1 MEAWF
6 DPAAEVAYAPAPSGR
21 VRLALA
27 QYPPIPCLCCAEG
40 FHAEGSKQVQE
51 NRVRLQR
58 GRKMALN
65 YEEIEAGSRVTHRNT
80 GLRYSVVEPG
90 DEEILLTPDAEG
102 AQDLLI
108 PVSLFTQEFVCS
120 DRFRDT
126 TRRGGSKGRK
136 TGVSAPA
143 QVGKRVVTGPKLTGR
158 IKKMVRDRGFGFIR
172 GDDGKEVFFHRSG
185 LNAAEYDVL
194 EEGAHVEYQISESP
208 RGPRAENVRP
218 ASAS

>member
-1 MEAWF
+1 
-6 DPAAEVAYAPAPSGR
+6 
-21 VRLALA
+21 
-27 QYPPIPCLCCAEG
+27 
-40 FHAEGSKQVQE
+40 
-51 NRVRLQR
+51 
-58 GRKMALN
+58 MAMAFQ
-65 YEEIEAGSRVTHRNT
+65 YEEIEAGTRVTHRNT

-90 DEEILLTPDAEG
+90 DEEILLTPDVEG

-108 PVSLFTQEFVCS
+108 PVPLFMQEFVCS
-120 DRFRDT
+120 DRFREGA
-126 TRRGGSKGRK
+126 RRGGKGRK
-136 TGVSAPA
+136 TGTSAPA

-172 GDDGKEVFFHRSG
+172 GDDGNEVFFHRSG
-185 LNAAEYDVL
+185 LNAAEYDAL